1 MGVCLGFE
9 SALEYWL
16 TKQGGEALPEEVESW
31 RLAYAVASSRL
42 LAREGLPLEPRNER
56 PLHLLVQQHAVKHR
70 LDNIAVHVCQ
80 TELPAH
86 SFRRLGGDSLIAS
99 PELTF
104 VQMAQGHSLL
114 ELIEIG
120 CYLCSTF
127 SISSRGRGYT
137 GERQQLMSL
146 DDLTRYL
153 NSLPRRTRGR
163 NQALQALPHI
173 VELTASP
180 KEVHLAMHYGLPPE
194 HGGRGPIAISA
205 NQPIE
210 IDEHAQRLL
219 DERYLKG
226 DLYLSEYEADLEY
239 DSREFHTGSFR
250 LDHTQARGNVLE
262 AMDIKTISA
271 TQGQINTLEH
281 FDDFTW
287 LLEKRIGREHA
298 IPTPAQRAEQ
308 ESLFRWL
315 NDEKRTLF

>member
-42 LAREGLPLEPRNER
+42 LTREGLPLEPRNER

-137 GERQQLMSL
+137 GERQQLMP
-146 DDLTRYL
+146 TE
-153 NSLPRRTRGR
+153 N
-163 NQALQALPHI
+163 
-173 VELTASP
+173 
-180 KEVHLAMHYGLPPE
+180 
-194 HGGRGPIAISA
+194 A
-205 NQPIE
+205 NTQ
-210 IDEHAQRLL
+210 
-219 DERYLKG
+219 KG
-226 DLYLSEYEADLEY
+226 
-239 DSREFHTGSFR
+239 
-250 LDHTQARGNVLE
+250 V
-262 AMDIKTISA
+262 
-271 TQGQINTLEH
+271 
-281 FDDFTW
+281 
-287 LLEKRIGREHA
+287 
-298 IPTPAQRAEQ
+298 
-308 ESLFRWL
+308 
-315 NDEKRTLF
+315 